1 MNLGKSKL
9 QFGTLLHATVPSNN
23 DMNMLQRWKKKS
35 DTLIT
40 GGGVRKSL
48 LFSVKSSTRSVADMM
63 ISFMGKPFCESELP
77 L

>member
-1 MNLGKSKL
+1 M
-9 QFGTLLHATVPSNN
+9 PSNN
-23 DMNMLQRWKKKS
+23 DMNMIQRWNKKS

-63 ISFMGKPFCESELP
+63 ISFMGKPFYESELP